1 MSEVGMKQ
9 EIIEEIK
16 VWIDQNITVALKVED
31 VAKISGYSRW
41 HLQREFMKFTDKSLS
56 RYILDRKLYFAAI
69 DLVSRYETILT
80 ISLRYGFESHQSF
93 TRVFTRRY
101 KTPPSVYR
109 RNNYQIDLPPE
120 LDTTFS

>member
-1 MSEVGMKQ
+1 MKQ

>member
-1 MSEVGMKQ
+1 MKQ

-109 RNNYQIDLPPE
+109 RNNYQMDSEYTEFVKLN
-120 LDTTFS
+120 TN